1 LNNSIFVAFNDSM
14 SSKGVINFL
23 VNSSFSHDKTSIIL
37 CHLFRKPSASEE
49 LMGKTFGTEME
60 SRLKNA
66 MENARERLVEKGF
79 EPGNIEIDI
88 ILEPYPTLADG
99 VIDQCIK
106 RKVDMVI
113 IGRKKMSK
121 AEEFVMGDLS
131 VKLVRNLDG
140 VAVLVIKS
148 P

>member
-1 LNNSIFVAFNDSM
+1 LGNKILVAFNDSI

-23 VNSSFSHDKTSIIL
+23 ADSSFSHDNTSIIL

-49 LMGKTFGTEME
+49 LMGKTFSTERE
-60 SRLKNA
+60 SRIKKA
-66 MENARERLVEKGF
+66 MEIARNNLVEKGYNP
-79 EPGNIEIDI
+79 ENIKMKI

-99 VIDQCIK
+99 VIDQCEK
-106 RKVDMVI
+106 RNIDLVI

-131 VKLVRNLDG
+131 IKLVRNLDRA
-140 VAVLVIKS
+140 AVLVVKS
-148 P
+148 K

>member
-1 LNNSIFVAFNDSM
+1 LSNTILVAFNDSI

-23 VNSSFSHDKTSIIL
+23 VNSSFSHNNTSLIL

-60 SRLKNA
+60 SRIRNV
-66 MENARERLVEKGF
+66 MESSKKKLVENGF
-79 EPGNIEIDI
+79 NPDNIEIDI
-88 ILEPYPTLADG
+88 ILEPYSTLADG
-99 VIDQCIK
+99 VIDQCEK
-106 RKVDMVI
+106 REVDLVI

-131 VKLVRNLDG
+131 IKLVRNLDRA
-140 VAVLVIKS
+140 AVLVVKS
-148 P
+148 K